1 MKEWSGSGWVKPE
14 YGRVLDWS
22 QPLSRNLIGLWLL
35 NENTGNTVNDLTGVS
50 GSLPLTNSPS
60 WSPTVMGTA
69 LRNDKGQT
77 SPCGAYGAVS
87 ESPLLTNQISI
98 MWIGM
103 ITNSASGPGIAYYLN
118 ANNYMVIKQSG
129 ATTLQAAVTIASS
142 SSSTSQINASVSA
155 PINCIA
161 TYDGANLR
169 LYIGGALKASVAKAG
184 SFVSSSRSASIGR
197 NNSST
202 NGPGVSVMGAVWNRA
217 LTAYDIASLNAA
229 PYAMALQSSQRRW
242 WGIPASAAIGGFS
255 GSGEFGASGV
265 EVSLKA
271 GGFSGGGALNAVS
284 LAIVNETAVFSG
296 AGQLASAAQ
305 AIVSA
310 GAGMNGAGILN
321 ENGLVMNLAT
331 AGWIANGLLGAAPGG
346 ASVGN
351 AAEIG
356 VGVLSANGQ
365 ITPIGTANLSGSG
378 SLYSSSQIVAMA
390 AAGLSGSG
398 SLSAGGAILQFGAAQ
413 MRGTG
418 QLSSIQLSAI
428 PLFVVSAGESGDT
441 ISNFGDGN
449 DNVIQTGGGTG

>member
-1 MKEWSGSGWVKPE
+1 MKEWSGSGWFKPV
-14 YGRVLDWS
+14 YGRVLDWTHT
-22 QPLSRNLIGLWLL
+22 LSRNLIGLWLL
-35 NENTGNTVNDLTGVS
+35 NENVGNTVNDLTGIS
-50 GSLPLTNSPS
+50 GSLPLTNSPA
-60 WSPTVMGTA
+60 WSPTVIGTA

-87 ESPLLTNQISI
+87 AWPFLTNQISI
-98 MWIGM
+98 MWVGM
-103 ITNSASGPGIAYYLN
+103 ITNSATGPGIAYYLN
-118 ANNYMVIKQSG
+118 TNNYLVIKQSSST
-129 ATTLQAAVTIASS
+129 AVQAAVTIASS
-142 SSSTSQINASVSA
+142 TTSTSQINVGVNV

-169 LYIGGALKASVAKAG
+169 LYIGGILKASVSKAG
-184 SFVSSSRSASIGR
+184 SFVSSSRSVAIGR

-217 LTAYDIASLNAA
+217 LTASDIAALNAS
-229 PYAMALQSSQRRW
+229 PYAMALQPSQRRW
-242 WGIPASAAIGGFS
+242 WGIPASAAIGGLS
-255 GSGEFGASGV
+255 GLGEFGASGV
-265 EVSLKA
+265 EVSLEA
-271 GGFSGGGALNAVS
+271 GGFSGGGEINAVS
-284 LAIVNETAVFSG
+284 LAVVNETAAFSG

-378 SLYSSSQIVAMA
+378 ALYSLSQIVAMA

-398 SLSAGGAILQFGAAQ
+398 SLTAGGAILQFGTAQ
-413 MRGTG
+413 MSGTG
-418 QLSSIQLSAI
+418 QLSSIQFSAI